1 MNDADATSRHPGRR
15 DDDATISVI
24 IPSYNSASVIG
35 AALDSVVA
43 QVRMPDEII
52 VVDDGS
58 DDDTASVCGRFSEV
72 RYVRQE
78 NAGASSARNRGA
90 SIATGSLFAFLDAD
104 DEWAPNKLSVQ
115 LAAMRAARDASF
127 CITGSDVWSESAC
140 DWRWHG
146 WRGTTNPIVMRKQ
159 LLIRNIFTGLCSSM
173 LIRREAFQSVG
184 GFAAGKCCEDRR
196 IAIDLLAA
204 HRVAIVEEAMIRQR
218 PGPAHFSNPERHRR
232 EMVALVDDYD
242 GLFSELDSTGLLKL
256 RAISRIHE
264 RSGMHYLENGDW
276 TAAIYD
282 LAHAAIRW
290 PFQKNPWRVFV
301 NAMLRRGESYRRP
314 SVTA

>member
-1 MNDADATSRHPGRR
+1 MNDAETKSRNSGRR
-15 DDDATISVI
+15 RDEATISVI
-24 IPSYNSASVIG
+24 IPSYNSASVIS
-35 AALDSVVA
+35 AALESVMT
-43 QVRMPDEII
+43 QEHMPDEII

-58 DDDTASVCGRFSEV
+58 HDDTASVCRRFSDV

-78 NAGASSARNRGA
+78 NAGASSARNHGA

-104 DEWAPNKLSVQ
+104 DEWVPRKLSVQ
-115 LAAMRAARDASF
+115 LAAMRAAADASF
-127 CITGSDVWSESAC
+127 CITASDVWCESAC
-140 DWRWHG
+140 DWQWHG
-146 WRGTTNPIVMRKQ
+146 WQGDRNPNVMRKQ
-159 LLIRNIFTGLCSSM
+159 LLIRNILTGLCSSM
-173 LIRREAFQSVG
+173 LIRREAFASVG

-196 IAIDLLAA
+196 IAIDLLAR
-204 HRVAIVEEAMIRQR
+204 HRVTIVKEAMIRQR

-232 EMVALVDDYD
+232 EMVALIEDYD

-290 PFQKNPWRVFV
+290 PFQMNPWRVFV
-301 NAMLRRGESYRRP
+301 NAMLRRGMGYRRP
-314 SVTA
+314 SVTV